1 MHYIITLFNLIYP
14 TLLQLQITIKLKTFR
29 ISFFT
34 HKKKYIFKA
43 QRAKFQVFFSRDK
56 ESVFDG
62 EKKKRAQS
70 GTGNRVA
77 RVSFANCGWVHA
89 FVSPPE
95 TSPMTQTR
103 KRPFSRRRKRKREK
117 KRERKGNRR
126 TRDERFFLRF
136 SSADLPPPPPGWM
149 DTAQESLLCPKVKY
163 LPFPARDSHILAR
176 VSYLTHGR
184 LLFLSLSLGEE
195 DSRSLA
201 S

>member
-29 ISFFT
+29 IFLFI
-34 HKKKYIFKA
+34 KKNTFSKLKEQNFKY
-43 QRAKFQVFFSRDK
+43 FSHETRR
-56 ESVFDG
+56 VFDG

-89 FVSPPE
+89 FVSPPK

-103 KRPFSRRRKRKREK
+103 KRPSSRRRKRKREK
-117 KRERKGNRR
+117 RRERKGNRR

-136 SSADLPPPPPGWM
+136 SSADLPPPPPPPGWM
-149 DTAQESLLCPKVKY
+149 DTAQESLLSV
-163 LPFPARDSHILAR
+163 LRSSTFHFRRATHTSSH
-176 VSYLTHGR
+176 VSPI
-184 LLFLSLSLGEE
+184 
-195 DSRSLA
+195 
-201 S
+201 

>member
-14 TLLQLQITIKLKTFR
+14 TLLQLQITIKLKTFLSFHTQKKIHFQSSTSK
-29 ISFFT
+29 ISS
-34 HKKKYIFKA
+34 IFLTR
-43 QRAKFQVFFSRDK
+43 QG
-56 ESVFDG
+56 ECVFDG

-103 KRPFSRRRKRKREK
+103 KRPSSRRRKRKREK

-136 SSADLPPPPPGWM
+136 SSADFSPPPPGWM
-149 DTAQESLLCPKVKY
+149 DTAQESLLSV
-163 LPFPARDSHILAR
+163 LRSSTFHFRRATHTSSH
-176 VSYLTHGR
+176 VSPI
-184 LLFLSLSLGEE
+184 
-195 DSRSLA
+195 
-201 S
+201 

>member
-1 MHYIITLFNLIYP
+1 MYNLHFITQCTILFNTIQVNLSNIATTSNYN
-14 TLLQLQITIKLKTFR
+14 QIKN
-29 ISFFT
+29 ISYLSF
-34 HKKKYIFKA
+34 HKKKIHFQSSRSKISSIFLTR
-43 QRAKFQVFFSRDK
+43 QG
-56 ESVFDG
+56 ECVFDG

-103 KRPFSRRRKRKREK
+103 KRPSSRRRKRKREK

-149 DTAQESLLCPKVKY
+149 DTAKV
-163 LPFPARDSHILAR
+163 S
-176 VSYLTHGR
+176 
-184 LLFLSLSLGEE
+184 SLS
-195 DSRSLA
+195 
-201 S
+201 